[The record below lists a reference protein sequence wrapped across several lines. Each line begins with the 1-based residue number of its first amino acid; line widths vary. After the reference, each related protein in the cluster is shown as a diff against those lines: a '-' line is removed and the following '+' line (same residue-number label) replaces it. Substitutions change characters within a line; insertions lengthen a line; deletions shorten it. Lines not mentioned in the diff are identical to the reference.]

1 MTNFLTIQQVL
12 FIHTRIIDQTGG
24 SHGIRDLKLL
34 QSALGRP
41 RSTFDNEELYPTD
54 IEKAAALA
62 ESLINNHPFIDGNKR
77 TGIAVMV
84 LFLEINDTVLKA
96 SNQDIVDL
104 GLAIAKSELKI
115 GQIVSWLRLHNK

>member
-1 MTNFLTIQQVL
+1 MKSYIQQ
-12 FIHTRIIDQTGG
+12 I
-24 SHGIRDLKLL
+24 LK
-34 QSALGRP
+34 
-41 RSTFDNEELYPTD
+41 
-54 IEKAAALA
+54 KAAALA